1 MHQDSPSH
9 PDLVSNDSPEVRL
22 GAEKISHSKINDE
35 SLIIKIAQ
43 GDRSAFSTFYD
54 RFSVLLYSLAYKI
67 LAEEAEAQELL
78 KETFIWVWNNAASF
92 RSERNSAFSWVVSH
106 LRKRAID
113 QIRSPARRSTLR
125 EAEACRSDP
134 NGYGLSKELTGH
146 CGTGTRAHKVRSVM
160 ERLPED
166 QRQILRLAF
175 FEGLSLIEI
184 AEKLEQPV
192 VSVKANAHGGVAHLR
207 ELLAYPSPPT
217 SAAPLYENAKLPN

>member
-9 PDLVSNDSPEVRL
+9 PDLVSNGSPEVCF
-22 GAEKISHSKINDE
+22 GVEKISHSKINDDE
-35 SLIIKIAQ
+35 ILIIKIAQ

-146 CGTGTRAHKVRSVM
+146 CGTGTRAHKVRSAM
-160 ERLPED
+160 ERLSED
-166 QRQILRLAF
+166 QRQIMRLAF
-175 FEGLSLIEI
+175 
-184 AEKLEQPV
+184 
-192 VSVKANAHGGVAHLR
+192 LR
-207 ELLAYPSPPT
+207 V
-217 SAAPLYENAKLPN
+217 